1 MDVFPLI
8 LAARFVHFAAGLVL
22 LGAPLFLFYAVPA
35 WAGSAVATAARAVEW
50 MVFLAL
56 PVALVCALVWAGAAL
71 VDITGTPASLADPG
85 LVSGFLLETGFG
97 RAMAF
102 RLAVLVVAALGCLA
116 LRGRRRL
123 AAIAC
128 AGVVLM
134 ASESLLGHPGAAEGA
149 RAVALA
155 AVHAVHGLGAAVWIG
170 GLLPLIVL
178 LDGWA
183 KAPDEAA
190 KAPGAVLRRF
200 SCVGIGAVLMVGF
213 GGSLAAI
220 LHMEVPAALPAT
232 IYGRI
237 VVLKASV
244 FAGLVCLAL
253 RNRHIALRL
262 ARSPARGADLA
273 RIAMNSRMEV
283 ALALIAVFLAALLGM
298 SDPQL

>member
-1 MDVFPLI
+1 MFPLI
-8 LAARFVHFAAGLVL
+8 LAARCTHFAAGLVL
-22 LGAPLFLFYAVPA
+22 LGAPLFVFTAVPA
-35 WAGSAVATAARAVEW
+35 WAGAAGASAVRAAER
-50 MVFLAL
+50 MVLLAL
-56 PVALVCALVWAGAAL
+56 PVALVSALVWAGAAL
-71 VDITGTPASLADPG
+71 VDITGTPANLADPS
-85 LVSGFLLETGFG
+85 LVFGFLLETGFG
-97 RAMAF
+97 KAMAL
-102 RLAVLVVAALGCLA
+102 RLAVLGVAAFTALA

-123 AAIAC
+123 AAIVA
-128 AGVVLM
+128 AGAVLM

-149 RAVALA
+149 RAVMLV

-183 KAPDEAA
+183 KAPDETG

-200 SCVGIGAVLMVGF
+200 SRIGIGAVLMVGV
-213 GGSLAAI
+213 GGGLAAI
-220 LHMEVPAALPAT
+220 LHIETPAALPGT

-244 FAGLVCLAL
+244 FAALVCLAL

-262 ARSPARGADLA
+262 ARSPTRGADLA
-273 RIAMNSRMEV
+273 RIAVNSRMEV
-283 ALALIAVFLAALLGM
+283 ALALVAVFLAALLGM

>member
-1 MDVFPLI
+1 MFPLI
-8 LAARFVHFAAGLVL
+8 LAARCTHFAAGLVL
-22 LGAPLFLFYAVPA
+22 LGAPLFVFTAVPA
-35 WAGSAVATAARAVEW
+35 WAGAAGASAVRAAER
-50 MVFLAL
+50 MVLLAL
-56 PVALVCALVWAGAAL
+56 PVALVSALVWAGVAL
-71 VDITGTPASLADPG
+71 VDITGTPASLSDPS

-97 RAMAF
+97 KAMAF
-102 RLAVLVVAALGCLA
+102 RLAALGVAVLTALA

-123 AAIAC
+123 AAITA

-134 ASESLLGHPGAAEGA
+134 ATESLLGHPGAAEGT
-149 RAVALA
+149 RAVMLV
-155 AVHAVHGLGAAVWIG
+155 AVHAVHGMGAAAWIG

-183 KAPDEAA
+183 KAPEEAG

-200 SCVGIGAVLMVGF
+200 SRIGIGAVLMVGL
-213 GGSLAAI
+213 GGGLAAT
-220 LHMEVPAALPAT
+220 LHIETPAALPGT

-237 VVLKASV
+237 VILKASV

-273 RIAMNSRMEV
+273 RIAVNSRVEV
-283 ALALIAVFLAALLGM
+283 ALALVAVFLAALLGM

>member
-1 MDVFPLI
+1 MFPLI
-8 LAARFVHFAAGLVL
+8 LAARCTHFAAGLVL
-22 LGAPLFLFYAVPA
+22 LGAPLFVFTAVPA
-35 WAGSAVATAARAVEW
+35 WAGAAGASAVRAAER

-56 PVALVCALVWAGAAL
+56 PVALVSALVWAGAAL
-71 VDITGTPASLADPG
+71 VDITGTPAGLADPN

-97 RAMAF
+97 RAMAL
-102 RLAVLVVAALGCLA
+102 RLAVLGVAAFATLG

-123 AAIAC
+123 AAIVA
-128 AGVVLM
+128 AGAVLM

-149 RAVALA
+149 RAVMLV
-155 AVHAVHGLGAAVWIG
+155 AVHAVHGMGAAVWIG

-183 KAPDEAA
+183 KAPEEAG

-200 SCVGIGAVLMVGF
+200 SRIGIGAVLMVGV
-213 GGSLAAI
+213 GGGLAAI
-220 LHMEVPAALPAT
+220 LHIETPAALPGT

-237 VVLKASV
+237 VILKASV
-244 FAGLVCLAL
+244 FAVLVCLAL

-262 ARSPARGADLA
+262 ACSPARGADLA
-273 RIAMNSRMEV
+273 RIAVNSRMEV
-283 ALALIAVFLAALLGM
+283 ALALVAVFLAALLGM

>member
-22 LGAPLFLFYAVPA
+22 LGAPLFVFAAVPA
-35 WAGSAVATAARAVEW
+35 WAVPAGDAAARAAER
-50 MVFLAL
+50 MVALAL
-56 PVALVCALVWAGAAL
+56 PAALISALVWVGAAL
-71 VDITGTPASLADPG
+71 VDITGTPASLADPS
-85 LVSGFLLETGFG
+85 LVSGFLMETGFG
-97 RAMAF
+97 RATTV
-102 RLAVLVVAALGCLA
+102 RLGVLVLAALACLA

-123 AAIAC
+123 AAIAG
-128 AGVVLM
+128 AGGVLM

-149 RAVALA
+149 RAVMLV
-155 AVHAVHGLGAAVWIG
+155 AVHAVHGMGAAVWIG

-183 KAPDEAA
+183 NAPDDAGR
-190 KAPGAVLRRF
+190 APGAVLRRF

-220 LHMEVPAALPAT
+220 LHMEVPAALPGT

-237 VVLKASV
+237 VLLKATV

-262 ARSPARGADLA
+262 ARSDARGADLA
-273 RIAMNSRMEV
+273 RIAVNSRLEV
-283 ALALIAVFLAALLGM
+283 ALALVAVFLAALLGM

>member
-1 MDVFPLI
+1 MFPLI
-8 LAARFVHFAAGLVL
+8 LAARCMHFAAGLVL
-22 LGAPLFLFYAVPA
+22 LGASLFVFTAVPA
-35 WAGSAVATAARAVEW
+35 WAGAAGASAVRAAER

-56 PVALVCALVWAGAAL
+56 PVALVSALVWAGAAL
-71 VDITGTPASLADPG
+71 VDITGTPVSLADPS

-97 RAMAF
+97 KAMAF
-102 RLAVLVVAALGCLA
+102 RLVVLGVAALAALA

-123 AAIAC
+123 AAIVA
-128 AGVVLM
+128 AGAVLM
-134 ASESLLGHPGAAEGA
+134 ASESLLGHPGAADGA
-149 RAVALA
+149 RAVMLV
-155 AVHAVHGLGAAVWIG
+155 AVHAVHGMGAAVWIG

-183 KAPDEAA
+183 KAPEDAG

-200 SCVGIGAVLMVGF
+200 SRIGIGAVLMVGV
-213 GGSLAAI
+213 GGGLAAI
-220 LHMEVPAALPAT
+220 LHIETPAALPGT

-237 VVLKASV
+237 VILKVSV

-273 RIAMNSRMEV
+273 RIAVNSRMEV
-283 ALALIAVFLAALLGM
+283 ALALVAVFLAALLGM

>member
-1 MDVFPLI
+1 MFPLI
-8 LAARFVHFAAGLVL
+8 LAARCTHFAAGLVL
-22 LGAPLFLFYAVPA
+22 LGASLFVFTAVPA
-35 WAGSAVATAARAVEW
+35 WAGAAGASAMRAAER
-50 MVFLAL
+50 MVLLAL
-56 PVALVCALVWAGAAL
+56 PVALASALVWAGAAL
-71 VDITGTPASLADPG
+71 VDITGTPASLTDPS
-85 LVSGFLLETGFG
+85 LVSGFLMETGFG

-102 RLAVLVVAALGCLA
+102 RLAALCVAALAALT

-123 AAIAC
+123 AAIA
-128 AGVVLM
+128 AAEVVLM
-134 ASESLLGHPGAAEGA
+134 ASESLLGHPGAAAGT
-149 RAVALA
+149 RAVMLV

-183 KAPDEAA
+183 KAPEEAG

-200 SCVGIGAVLMVGF
+200 SRIGIGAVLMVGV
-213 GGSLAAI
+213 GGGLAAI
-220 LHMEVPAALPAT
+220 LHIETLAALPGT

-262 ARSPARGADLA
+262 VRSPTRGADLA
-273 RIAMNSRMEV
+273 RIAVNSRMEV
-283 ALALIAVFLAALLGM
+283 ALALAAVFLAALLGM

>member
-1 MDVFPLI
+1 MFPLI
-8 LAARFVHFAAGLVL
+8 LAARCTHFAAGLVL
-22 LGAPLFLFYAVPA
+22 FGAPLFVFTAVPA
-35 WAGSAVATAARAVEW
+35 WAGAAGASAARAAER
-50 MVFLAL
+50 MVLLAL
-56 PVALVCALVWAGAAL
+56 PVALASALVWAGAAL
-71 VDITGTPASLADPG
+71 VDITGTPVSLADPS

-97 RAMAF
+97 KAMAF
-102 RLAVLVVAALGCLA
+102 RLVVLVVAASAALG

-123 AAIAC
+123 AAIVA
-128 AGVVLM
+128 AGAVLM

-149 RAVALA
+149 RAVMLV
-155 AVHAVHGLGAAVWIG
+155 AVHAVHGMGAAVWIG
-170 GLLPLIVL
+170 GLLPLIAL

-183 KAPDEAA
+183 KAPEEAG

-200 SCVGIGAVLMVGF
+200 SRIGIGAVLMVGL
-213 GGSLAAI
+213 GGGLAAI
-220 LHMEVPAALPAT
+220 LHIETPAALPGT

-237 VVLKASV
+237 VILKASV

-273 RIAMNSRMEV
+273 RIAVNSRMEV
-283 ALALIAVFLAALLGM
+283 ALAFVAVFLAALLGM